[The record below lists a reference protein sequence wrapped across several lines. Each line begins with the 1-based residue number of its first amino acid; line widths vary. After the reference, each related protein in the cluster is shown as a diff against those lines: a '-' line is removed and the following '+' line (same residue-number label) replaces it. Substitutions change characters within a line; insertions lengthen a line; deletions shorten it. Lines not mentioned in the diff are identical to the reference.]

1 MNIQVHV
8 NYSTVQNKG
17 KGEKNTAKF
26 PYEKLDRIP
35 RGVQLDSVRSQC
47 GINLL
52 HYVALLRS
60 TSVTNQILLS
70 EKLKVGQI
78 ERGVFQEET
87 SARNS
92 KNTLLIAQYH

>member
-1 MNIQVHV
+1 MVDFSETIAASDLQV
-8 NYSTVQNKG
+8 
-17 KGEKNTAKF
+17 AKEET
-26 PYEKLDRIP
+26 Y
-35 RGVQLDSVRSQC
+35 
-47 GINLL
+47 LL
-52 HYVALLRS
+52 HCVALIRS

-87 SARNS
+87 SARNA